1 MIEKLRKKFIIFT
14 MIAVI
19 SVFAVIILGVNGLF
33 FYRTVNELDS
43 TTQMIVNS
51 DGHLRKAKNDNNDP
65 NQNPDTNANPNPN
78 PKDEYTEIRNEADTY
93 HQNNQNNREFKNKE
107 MPYAT
112 RYFFARTDDELNI
125 LEVNTEYIASV
136 EQDEAENII
145 TGIIKSGD
153 ETGWNGTRRYRISKI
168 KNGYM
173 AVVLDAEN
181 QVKYMMSIL
190 VITFLVSAVS
200 IAVLYIIIRLI
211 ARKAVRPIA
220 ESYDK
225 QKQFITDAGHE
236 LKTPLTAISANMEIV
251 KMTAGESKW
260 TNAVDRQTDKMI
272 NLINN
277 LISLSKMDEGKIQQ
291 EIKEFSFSESVLD
304 TVESLGS
311 IAVKKEIIIETDIQ
325 PDILIVNDE
334 SMLRQLVSILM
345 DNALKYCDE
354 HGKISVTVHS
364 NNHSFGKN
372 KTILIIQNDFA
383 DADKFEPDKVF
394 DRFYRGNKA
403 HTSNGSFGLGLSIA
417 RNIADSCG
425 IKLSADKNDSS
436 VIFTAII

>member
-372 KTILIIQNDFA
+372 KTILMIQNDFA
-383 DADKFEPDKVF
+383 DAEKFEPDKVF

>member
-14 MIAVI
+14 MIAVM

-51 DGHLRKAKNDNNDP
+51 DGHLRKAKNENN
-65 NQNPDTNANPNPN
+65 NPNSN
-78 PKDEYTEIRNEADTY
+78 PKADDTEMRNEEDAN
-93 HQNNQNNREFKNKE
+93 HQNNQNNRKFKNKE

-112 RYFFARTDDELNI
+112 RYFFARTDEELNI
-125 LEVNTEYIASV
+125 IEVNTEYIASV
-136 EQDEAENII
+136 EQDEAEDII
-145 TGIIKSGD
+145 SGIIKSGD

-181 QVKYMMSIL
+181 QVKYMISIL
-190 VITFLVSAVS
+190 GITFLVSAVS

-260 TNAVDRQTDKMI
+260 TDAVDRQTDKMI
-272 NLINN
+272 KLINN
-277 LISLSKMDEGKIQQ
+277 LISLSKMDEGKIEQ
-291 EIKEFSFSESVLD
+291 EITEFSFSEAVLD

-311 IAVKKEIIIETDIQ
+311 IGVKKEIVIDTDIQ

-354 HGKISVTVHS
+354 HGKVSVILHS
-364 NNHSFGKN
+364 HNHSFGKN
-372 KTILIIQNDFA
+372 KTILMIQNDFA
-383 DADKFEPDKVF
+383 DAEKFEPDKVF

-417 RNIADSCG
+417 RNIAESCG
-425 IKLSADKNDSS
+425 IKLSADKSDSK
-436 VIFTAII
+436 VIFTAVV

>member
-14 MIAVI
+14 MIAVM

-51 DGHLRKAKNDNNDP
+51 DGHLRKAKNENNNNP
-65 NQNPDTNANPNPN
+65 NPDPNANP
-78 PKDEYTEIRNEADTY
+78 KADDTEMRNEEDAS

-112 RYFFARTDDELNI
+112 RYFFARTDEELNI
-125 LEVNTEYIASV
+125 IEVNTEYIASV
-136 EQDEAENII
+136 EQDEAEDII
-145 TGIIKSGD
+145 SGIIKSGD

-181 QVKYMMSIL
+181 QVKYMISIL
-190 VITFLVSAVS
+190 GITFLVSAVS

-260 TNAVDRQTDKMI
+260 TDAVDRQTDKMI

-277 LISLSKMDEGKIQQ
+277 LISLSKMDEGKIEQ
-291 EIKEFSFSESVLD
+291 EITEFSFSEAVLD

-311 IAVKKEIIIETDIQ
+311 IAVKKEIVIETDIQ

-354 HGKISVTVHS
+354 HGKVSVILHS
-364 NNHSFGKN
+364 HNHSFGKN
-372 KTILIIQNDFA
+372 KTILMIQNDFA
-383 DADKFEPDKVF
+383 DAEKFEPDKVF

-417 RNIADSCG
+417 RNIAESCG
-425 IKLSADKNDSS
+425 IKLSADKSDSK
-436 VIFTAII
+436 VIFTAVV

>member
-14 MIAVI
+14 MIAVM

-51 DGHLRKAKNDNNDP
+51 DGHLRKAKNDNN
-65 NQNPDTNANPNPN
+65 NPDFNPNPNPN
-78 PKDEYTEIRNEADTY
+78 PKADDTEMRNEDDTY

-112 RYFFARTDDELNI
+112 RYFFARTDEELNI
-125 LEVNTEYIASV
+125 IEVNTEYIASV
-136 EQDEAENII
+136 EQDEAEDII
-145 TGIIKSGD
+145 SGIIKSGD

-181 QVKYMMSIL
+181 QVKYMISIL
-190 VITFLVSAVS
+190 GITFLVSAVS

-260 TNAVDRQTDKMI
+260 TDAVDRQTDKMI
-272 NLINN
+272 KLINN
-277 LISLSKMDEGKIQQ
+277 LISLSKMDEGKIEQ
-291 EIKEFSFSESVLD
+291 EITEFSFSEAVLD

-311 IAVKKEIIIETDIQ
+311 IAVKKEIVIETDIQ

-354 HGKISVTVHS
+354 HGKVSVILHS
-364 NNHSFGKN
+364 HNHSFGKN
-372 KTILIIQNDFA
+372 KTILMFQNDFA
-383 DADKFEPDKVF
+383 DAEKFEPDKVF

-417 RNIADSCG
+417 RNIAESCG
-425 IKLSADKNDSS
+425 IKLSADKSDSK
-436 VIFTAII
+436 VIFTAVV